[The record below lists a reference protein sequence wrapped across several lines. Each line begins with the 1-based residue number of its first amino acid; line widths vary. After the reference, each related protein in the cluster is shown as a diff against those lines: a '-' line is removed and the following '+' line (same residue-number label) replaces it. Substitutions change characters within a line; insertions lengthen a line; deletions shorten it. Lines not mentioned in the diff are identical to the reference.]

1 MQKAFKK
8 RNIPCLH
15 PGCEML
21 FESFGGRT
29 KHTNSAHPPQPQTR
43 SPSVNSNPD
52 DPPTSPSSQGMPRMS
67 PPRSPPPNEDNNS
80 NTDSVHIETHPV
92 IDGTP
97 CDRDGFDL
105 EPGTEPEPWDE
116 RDPDD
121 YTPFEDRASFAFADF
136 LYTRVQMSGEN
147 ISQLMQLLAA
157 LYPRDD
163 PPFADEKQLYAT
175 IDAIPFGNI
184 PWQSFSVQYTGPLPE
199 GEVPTWMTEKYQVWF
214 RSPLSIFEKQLAN
227 PDFKDEMDWAAK
239 RIFHDGKRNYTDIFS
254 GNWVWDKSD
263 VLAKEPEYHGALLV
277 PVITGSD
284 KTLRRVPKRI
294 DDLAAH
300 FRQPR
305 LPRLVREFLHGQ
317 LYPEVDELPDDL
329 DESMDISRLTF
340 RTYNSARS
348 VFYAPSDICG
358 IGGMRREYIRA
369 TKSWFGGPPRYD
381 CALVV
386 HDRDEPG
393 MQGLHAARVR
403 LFFSFKFQEKTYPC
417 ALVHWFSLQDDHP
430 DTETG
435 MWIVTPDWTRGHH
448 GQQPALAVV
457 HLDAMLRAAH
467 LTPVFGDDFVPE
479 VGFDASD
486 SLDAFQAFYVS
497 KYADYH
503 AHQTV
508 F

>member
-43 SPSVNSNPD
+43 SPSINSNPD

-67 PPRSPPPNEDNNS
+67 PPGSPPPNEDRL
-80 NTDSVHIETHPV
+80 VGK
-92 IDGTP
+92 GTP

-175 IDAIPFGNI
+175 VDAIPFGDI

-239 RIFHDGKRNYTDIFS
+239 HFFYDGKRNYTDIFS

-263 VLAKEPEYHGALLV
+263 VLAEEPEYHGALLV

-284 KTLRRVPKRI
+284 KTCASVGTGHVEFHPYYGGIANLHNGARRGHREGLSLLGFLSIPKTDKKHADSVPFRKFRRQLFHASIARI
-294 DDLAAH
+294 LSDLKEHMTKPKVTRCSDRH
-300 FRQPR
+300 FRR
-305 LPRLVREFLHGQ
+305 ALYELCTVISD
-317 LYPEVDELPDDL
+317 YPEQVLYTC
-329 DESMDISRLTF
+329 I
-340 RTYNSARS
+340 
-348 VFYAPSDICG
+348 V
-358 IGGMRREYIRA
+358 
-369 TKSWFGGPPRYD
+369 
-381 CALVV
+381 
-386 HDRDEPG
+386 
-393 MQGLHAARVR
+393 QGWC
-403 LFFSFKFQEKTYPC
+403 P
-417 ALVHWFSLQDDHP
+417 
-430 DTETG
+430 
-435 MWIVTPDWTRGHH
+435 M
-448 GQQPALAVV
+448 
-457 HLDAMLRAAH
+457 
-467 LTPVFGDDFVPE
+467 
-479 VGFDASD
+479 
-486 SLDAFQAFYVS
+486 
-497 KYADYH
+497 
-503 AHQTV
+503 
-508 F
+508 